1 MHKSNLKREFFGVEF
16 HVKNVEKLL
25 IDYINEFL
33 RGMNVIHGWR
43 KHSFW
48 NALLILFHVN
58 YFKRCHFVE
67 FLDLKDSSF
76 W

>member
-1 MHKSNLKREFFGVEF
+1 
-16 HVKNVEKLL
+16 L
-25 IDYINEFL
+25 IDYINKFL

-43 KHSFW
+43 KHSFG

-58 YFKRCHFVE
+58 NFKRCHFVE
-67 FLDLKDSSF
+67 FLDLKDSGF